1 MSKKTDRHIK
11 GPGPWCGTP
20 GGYSN
25 HACKCDA
32 CKAAWAEARRAYMAR
47 NPKQREQHRARNRT
61 YQPQEASA

>member
-1 MSKKTDRHIK
+1 MSKTTDRHTK

-32 CKAAWAEARRAYMAR
+32 CKEAWRLARLDYMAR
-47 NPKQREQHRARNRT
+47 NPHQREAHRARNRT
-61 YQPQEASA
+61 YQPEEVTA